1 MSKKLKKCVAIAVA
15 LVGVYTLNLAN
26 NFSSKV
32 IASEQKRPKNVIMMI
47 ADGMNTDALT
57 LARHIN
63 GGSLAMDEISV
74 GAVNTT
80 WARGPITDSAP
91 ASTAMSTGNKTENK
105 YIGTSVEDK
114 PLATVLEAAEQE
126 GKATG
131 LIATSEIPHAT
142 PAGFS
147 AHTTNRSRYDDI
159 LRQMVN
165 NDLEV
170 VLGGGFNL
178 KTDELTSEIEGRIEE
193 AGYDYVQS
201 KEDMLNYNG
210 DKLWGAFA
218 KADLDYD
225 IDREESGNN
234 QPSLSEMTNK
244 AVEVL
249 SKDEDGFMLMVEGS
263 KVDWAAH
270 ENSPSAMVSDIIA
283 FDNAVKE
290 ALDFA
295 KDREDTVV
303 IVTTDHGNSGLSI
316 GDYENTE
323 SVGMTYEKL
332 NQYQNFKVTEEFFNN
347 EILPSLGSQDA
358 KVAQAV
364 ESNFGISALT
374 AEEVA
379 EVRAGNL
386 NRVLATRTGI
396 GFTTGGHTGENVY
409 LGIYAPDSVK
419 KLGGV
424 VENTNLATYM
434 AELLFGDV
442 NRLNELT
449 NQLYIDG
456 EEALAKIGAT
466 VQLDTSNPQNVKAII
481 NKDNNVIELELFTND
496 YTLNGEA
503 KSLKSVMPY
512 MYQNDI
518 NSGKFY
524 IPQELIDIVSGL
536 QPLKV
541 KDNSNEAKVSEDVK
555 VEDKNNEVNDKDSK
569 EDSKVEEEVKSE
581 DSKEESNKDET
592 LENIEANEENVSE
605 EVAN

>member
-32 IASEQKRPKNVIMMI
+32 IASEQNRPKNVIMMI

-178 KTDELTSEIEGRIEE
+178 KTDELTNEIKGRIDE
-193 AGYDYVQS
+193 AGYDFVQD
-201 KEDMLNYNG
+201 KEAMLNYDGN
-210 DKLWGAFA
+210 KLWGAFA

-270 ENSPSAMVSDIIA
+270 ANTPSAMVSDIIA

-316 GDYENTE
+316 GNYENTE
-323 SVGMTYEKL
+323 GMSYEKL
-332 NQYQNFKVTEEFFNN
+332 DYYKNFSITEEFFNN
-347 EILPSLGSQDA
+347 EILPSIGSQDA
-358 KVAQAV
+358 KVAQLV
-364 ESNFGISALT
+364 EMYYGVSGLT
-374 AEEVA
+374 PEEIA

-386 NRVLATRTGI
+386 NRVLASRTGI

-419 KLGGV
+419 KLSGV

-434 AELLFGDV
+434 ADLLFGDA

-456 EEALAKIGAT
+456 QEALAKIGAT
-466 VQLDTSNPQNVKAII
+466 VQLDTSNPQNIKAII

-512 MYQNDI
+512 MYKNDI
-518 NSGKFY
+518 NTGRFY
-524 IPQELIDIVSGL
+524 IPQELIDVVSGL
-536 QPLKV
+536 QPLETKV
-541 KDNSNEAKVSEDVK
+541 NEEAKEKNEGLK
-555 VEDKNNEVNDKDSK
+555 VEDSK
-569 EDSKVEEEVKSE
+569 EDSKLEEELKAE
-581 DSKEESNKDET
+581 DSKEEVSSDENKEEAEKENA
-592 LENIEANEENVSE
+592 LENVETSEENVSE

>member
-32 IASEQKRPKNVIMMI
+32 IASEQKRPKNVIMMV

-114 PLATVLEAAEQE
+114 PLATVLEAAEQD

-178 KTDELTSEIEGRIEE
+178 KTDELTNEIEGRIEE

-234 QPSLSEMTNK
+234 QPSLSEMTSK

-270 ENSPSAMVSDIIA
+270 ANTPSAMVSDIIA

-316 GDYENTE
+316 GNYENTE
-323 SVGMTYEKL
+323 GMSYEKL
-332 NQYQNFKVTEEFFNN
+332 DYYKNFSITEEFFNN
-347 EILPSLGSQDA
+347 EILPSIGSQDA
-358 KVAQAV
+358 KVAQLV
-364 ESNFGISALT
+364 EMYYGVSGLT
-374 AEEVA
+374 PEEIA

-386 NRVLATRTGI
+386 NRVLASRTGI

-419 KLGGV
+419 KLSGV

-434 AELLFGDV
+434 ADLLFGDA

-449 NQLYIDG
+449 NQLYING
-456 EEALAKIGAT
+456 EEALAKLNAT
-466 VQLDTSNPQNVKAII
+466 VQLDTSNPQNIRAII

-512 MYQNDI
+512 MYKNDI

-536 QPLKV
+536 QPLEVKV
-541 KDNSNEAKVSEDVK
+541 NEEVKVNNEELK
-555 VEDKNNEVNDKDSK
+555 VEDEKK
-569 EDSKVEEEVKSE
+569 DSKVEEELQVEDSNE
-581 DSKEESNKDET
+581 DSKAEEVEKDNT
-592 LENIEANEENVSE
+592 LENVETSEENVSE